1 MAMAIKL
8 LAQNH
13 ELDQGKIGDE
23 GSVRRAEVRACF
35 KEASFCF
42 DFMAL
47 ILGLLELNVE
57 FALIFASD
65 LCMK

>member
-1 MAMAIKL
+1 MKL
-8 LAQNH
+8 QKNNKEVKQEVVLCS
-13 ELDQGKIGDE
+13 GDE